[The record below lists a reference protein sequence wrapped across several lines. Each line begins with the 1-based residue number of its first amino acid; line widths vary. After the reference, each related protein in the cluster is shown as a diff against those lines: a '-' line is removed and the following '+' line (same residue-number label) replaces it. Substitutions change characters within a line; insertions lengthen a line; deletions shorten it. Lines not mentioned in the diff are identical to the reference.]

1 MIGYVLGGTAI
12 FILILFFAVTFYCY
26 KRVFFSKKRRSLKPD
41 EYDIPEG
48 ETYENLR
55 EQLIEWVDLSRNH
68 PCEKLS
74 VTSFDGL
81 TLRGR
86 LYEYDEGN
94 PSTPIEIMFNG
105 YRGNSERDMSGG
117 VARCFSLGRSA
128 LIVNQRACGDSD
140 GSVISFGINERRD
153 CLKWV
158 ELIDK
163 KFEGKRDVILT
174 GISMGAATVI
184 MASAE
189 KLPESVKF
197 VIADCPFSSAKEI
210 IYTVM
215 QRMGLPPKPVYPFVK
230 LGAKIFGR
238 FNLEE
243 TSPIEAVKK
252 TNLPIFFVHGKAD
265 GYIPYEMSQRLSSAC
280 KTKNTL
286 VLTENADHGVAYPV
300 DKEGYITA
308 LKGFEKEIDFKY

>member
-1 MIGYVLGGTAI
+1 MIGYALGGIAI
-12 FILILFFAVTFYCY
+12 FLIILFFAVTYYCY
-26 KRVFFSKKRRSLKPD
+26 KRVFFSGKRVPLKPN
-41 EYDIPEG
+41 EYEIPEG
-48 ETYENLR
+48 EAYERLR
-55 EQLIEWVDLSRNH
+55 NQLIEWVDFSRNY
-68 PCEKLS
+68 PYTKMS

-81 TLRGR
+81 TLSGR
-86 LYEYDEGN
+86 LYEYDEN
-94 PSTPIEIMFNG
+94 SPIEIMFNG

-117 VARCFSLGRSA
+117 VARCFSIGRSA

-140 GSVISFGINERRD
+140 GSVISFGINEKKD

-163 KFEGKRDVILT
+163 QFEGKRDIILT

-189 KLPESVKF
+189 CLPKSVKF

-210 IYTVM
+210 IYIVM
-215 QRMGLPPKPVYPFVK
+215 QRMGIPPKPVYPFVR
-230 LGAKIFGR
+230 LGAKIFGK

-243 TSPIEAVKK
+243 DTPIDAVKR

-265 GYIPYEMSQRLSSAC
+265 GFIPYEMSQRLSSAC
-280 KTKNTL
+280 KTKNAL
-286 VLTENADHGVAYPV
+286 VLTENADHGVCYPV